1 MLNADSPRVSLR
13 TEVEIVPPLGR
24 AYRGM
29 MAFDA
34 GMDYKADKGE
44 FYLVD
49 PRISAL
55 DLKEVPGRYQALAHE
70 LANQVLSRYLEQLA
84 VYRLDPDDLEE
95 SLAKLVL
102 KKVAIEGG
110 RLVLHI
116 GLI

>member
-1 MLNADSPRVSLR
+1 
-13 TEVEIVPPLGR
+13 
-24 AYRGM
+24 
-29 MAFDA
+29 
-34 GMDYKADKGE
+34 MD
-44 FYLVD
+44 F
-49 PRISAL
+49 RISVL

-84 VYRLDPDDLEE
+84 VYRLDPNDFEE

-110 RLVLHI
+110 RFVLHI